1 VVWGSTY
8 LAIKLAVETIPPLAT
23 AGLRHL
29 VAGLILFAWAR
40 GSRAG
45 ITATEWRASFVVV
58 AILFFLIGHG
68 TLHWAEQIVPS
79 GVAALLVATEPL
91 WIAMLMP
98 ARLGPRFS
106 SKMIAGLASGLM
118 GVGTSIPSLPCS
130 WVGCSRASG

>member
-1 VVWGSTY
+1 MAS
-8 LAIKLAVETIPPLAT
+8 E
-23 AGLRHL
+23 LR
-29 VAGLILFAWAR
+29 R
-40 GSRAG
+40 R
-45 ITATEWRASFVVV
+45 